1 VTLDST
7 AQQNSMSQIHLT
19 SRFRIKYTI
28 LTLAFFLPLI
38 WSFAKVRNVYPV
50 TSWNV
55 MTRGGEF
62 GKGYTYFV
70 LRGESV
76 SGDLID
82 LPAVKLTDAMRSR
95 TWGLV
100 AATANNDSL
109 KLRSPHPKNV
119 ALLAAGGNVESL
131 PDGVLMKELLKSWGE
146 IFNERHP
153 PSSPDHLRAL
163 QIDCYRWP
171 GGQYSN
177 YSEFVQSW
185 RQEL

>member
-1 VTLDST
+1 
-7 AQQNSMSQIHLT
+7 MSQIHVT
-19 SRFRIKYTI
+19 RRFRIKYTI

-38 WSFAKVRNVYPV
+38 WSFARVRNVYPV
-50 TSWNV
+50 ASWNV

-62 GKGYTYFV
+62 GKDYTYFV
-70 LRGESV
+70 LRGETV

-82 LPAVKLTDAMRSR
+82 LPAVKLTDALRSR

-119 ALLAAGGNVESL
+119 ALLAADGNVENL

-146 IFNERHP
+146 IFNESHP

-177 YSEFVQSW
+177 YYEFVQSW
-185 RQEL
+185 REEL